1 MLTVEDAIKQRRTIR
16 RFRPDPVPKEMILQ
30 MLDAARL
37 APSGSNRQP
46 WRYAVVSDADEK
58 KRLRA
63 LCLDQAFLEE
73 AGVLFVTCADPAA
86 YSSRSVAERNRELSE
101 AGVLEELSGK
111 FADPE
116 FRQQLAQTVA
126 DPTLTML
133 NAVANTCIAT
143 EHLVLMAT
151 ALGLGSC
158 WIGLLNY
165 QEAAKSAIRDLLGI
179 PASFMLIAVVAVG
192 YSYRNPPARPRL
204 SLEQI
209 LVRPLTQLG

>member
-1 MLTVEDAIKQRRTIR
+1 VLTVEEAIRQRRTIR
-16 RFRPDPVPKEMILQ
+16 RFRSEAVSREMIMQ

-46 WRYAVVSDADEK
+46 WRYAVVSDEEEK

-86 YSSRSVAERNRELSE
+86 YSSQSVAERNRELSE
-101 AGVLEELSGK
+101 AGVIEELSGK

-116 FRQQLAQTVA
+116 FRQQMARTVA
-126 DPTLTML
+126 DPRMTML
-133 NAVANTCIAT
+133 NAVTNTCIAT

-165 QEAAKSAIRDLLGI
+165 QEAAKDAIRGLLDI
-179 PASFMLIAVVAVG
+179 PPSFILVAVVAVG

-204 SLEQI
+204 SLNQI
-209 LVRPLTQLG
+209 LVRPVA